1 MSSEKETSNTLENI
15 NEEVEDGNAN
25 NEAKAETAQEEADD
39 LLVSVDAGDE
49 PFSNFRHVMTEGI
62 LDTEAND
69 SVTPSS
75 SNLSQRKTNVEPAS
89 KTDSYEYFHSL
100 PAEVP
105 ESLRA
110 KVKKTSIFDK
120 LKQADSKMILTM
132 SFLVVAAIISVTTAF
147 KLITS
152 IPLVPASAGGSAL
165 DSFEVTPHASDR
177 EIARFLSNFDM
188 EIPGVTPSLVWMFG
202 FPQSGAAYIFHLIH
216 VITKT
221 ATATNFGHSVMDLK
235 GIVHVAKHDSYRV
248 YGTGGPALLS
258 ANILDVPDKRI
269 LTWASAD
276 GACRNCHPRK
286 YMYNYARFRELCWEG
301 SILDNGQQVAVKYNP
316 EYVKSA
322 VHLFR
327 DPFDNIVLRF
337 WAEREEMQ
345 ILGHNTW
352 LKRYPSSSDG
362 FQTWCNDRDAEWYDV
377 EKAWYGEDTMKMAEG
392 VICRQEFYKY
402 IMFHNNVVRTRQTYN
417 LPTFL
422 LKYED
427 LYLDYEETIG
437 KLIEFL
443 DLPTVRDPPPR
454 DMEVGFSAPYFTEEN
469 REATNLF
476 MMSLA
481 LPKVASILKQYEK
494 TELDIEKTLH
504 SYH

>member
-1 MSSEKETSNTLENI
+1 MSSEKEPNNVLENI
-15 NEEVEDGNAN
+15 NEETEEGSMN
-25 NEAKAETAQEEADD
+25 NETKAETALEEADD

-62 LDTEAND
+62 LNNEPND

-75 SNLSQRKTNVEPAS
+75 SNLSQRKTIPETNKS
-89 KTDSYEYFHSL
+89 DSYEYFHSL

-105 ESLRA
+105 ESLREKA
-110 KVKKTSIFDK
+110 KKPSIFDK
-120 LKQADSKMILTM
+120 LKQADGKMILTM
-132 SFLVVAAIISVTTAF
+132 SFLVVAGIISVTTAF

-152 IPLVPASAGGSAL
+152 IPIIPASAGGSDI
-165 DSFEVTPHASDR
+165 DSFEVTSHSSDR

-202 FPQSGAAYIFHLIH
+202 FPQSGSAYIFHLIH

-235 GIVHVAKHDSYRV
+235 GVVHVAKHDSYRV
-248 YGTGGPALLS
+248 YDGAGPALLS
-258 ANILDVPDKRI
+258 ANILENPQKRI

-301 SILDNGQQVAVKYNP
+301 SILENGQQVAVKYNP

-362 FQTWCNDRDAEWYDV
+362 FQTWCTDRDAEWYDV
-377 EKAWYGEDTMKMAEG
+377 EKAWYGEETMKLAEG

-402 IMFHNNVVRTRQTYN
+402 IMFHNNVVRTRQSYN

-427 LYLDYEETIG
+427 LYLEYEDAIG
-437 KLIEFL
+437 KLVEFL
-443 DLPTVRDPPPR
+443 ELPTVRQPPPR
-454 DMEVGFSAPYFTEEN
+454 DMEVGFSEPYFTEVN

-481 LPKVASILKQYEK
+481 LPKVATVLKEYEK
-494 TELDIEKTLH
+494 TERDIVLTLH
-504 SYH
+504 SY